1 MPLWCSGG
9 LMFVFSLLMPSVLL
23 VYPRMNSRINEQ
35 DQYQKEDVSLL
46 DGIGTTLISVYGL
59 IISIFRVI
67 GYCEELLI
75 HSYLNFYI

>member
-1 MPLWCSGG
+1 
-9 LMFVFSLLMPSVLL
+9 
-23 VYPRMNSRINEQ
+23 MNSRINEQ